1 MTEIE
6 PALKRQKLDNEQDMF
21 EPSKKRKTTQLTK
34 PLEKPFF
41 KGIQLPEH
49 LKWVT
54 VNAKANA
61 SVLI

>member
-6 PALKRQKLDNEQDMF
+6 PALKRQKLDNEQEMF

-41 KGIQLPEH
+41 KGI
-49 LKWVT
+49 
-54 VNAKANA
+54 
-61 SVLI
+61 